1 MAYLNTHDLSVGYD
15 GKILIDGIE
24 LSVESG
30 KILTLIG
37 PNGSGKSTILKT
49 ITGHLERIG
58 GVVEIKGRDL
68 RGYSDMELAKHL
80 AVVLTDRIR
89 PELTT
94 CGEVVAMGRYPYTGR
109 FGRLGEADYEKVR
122 GALRTVGALELEHRP
137 FGNIS
142 DGQRQRI
149 MLARAICQDPEILV
163 LDEPTSFLDIRHKI
177 EFLDILRRMAKEAGV
192 AIVMSLHEID
202 LAAKVSDFIA
212 CVDGERIEHC
222 GPPEEIIT
230 DQIVEKLYDLE
241 RGSYNSVFGS
251 VELERPGGE
260 PRVFVLA
267 GGGRAALTYRALQ
280 QAGIAFSTGIL
291 YENDID
297 YPVARSLAA
306 EMISLPAFEEC
317 TAEHIHLAKKR
328 IEEAEFF
335 IDCGLE
341 MRELN
346 GYQHILREYAA
357 VLGKKNPP
365 SFGGN

>member
-1 MAYLNTHDLSVGYD
+1 MAYLNTKGLCVGYER
-15 GKILIDGIE
+15 KILIDGIE

-37 PNGSGKSTILKT
+37 PNGSGKSTILRT

-68 RGYSDMELAKHL
+68 REYSDMELAKKL
-80 AVVLTDRIR
+80 SVVLTDRIK
-89 PELTT
+89 PELMT
-94 CGEVVAMGRYPYTGR
+94 CADVVAMGRYPYTGR
-109 FGRLGEADYEKVR
+109 FGRLGDADYEKVR
-122 GALRTVGALELEHRP
+122 RALRTVGAIELEHRP

-149 MLARAICQDPEILV
+149 MFARAICQEPEVLV
-163 LDEPTSFLDIRHKI
+163 LDEPTSYLDIRHKI
-177 EFLDILRRMAKEAGV
+177 ELLGILRRMAKEEGV

-202 LAAKVSDFIA
+202 LAAKISDFIA
-212 CVDGERIEHC
+212 CVNGDCIEYY
-222 GPPEEIIT
+222 GPPQEIIT
-230 DQIVEKLYDLE
+230 DRIVEKLYDLE
-241 RGSYNSVFGS
+241 KGSYNSRFGS
-251 VELERPGGE
+251 VELERPSGE

-267 GGGRAALTYRALQ
+267 GGGNGAQVFRALQ
-280 QAGIAFSTGIL
+280 QAGMAFTAGIL

-306 EMISLPAFEEC
+306 ETISLPAFEDC

-341 MRELN
+341 MRALN

-357 VLGKKNPP
+357 VLGKKSPL
-365 SFGGN
+365 

>member
-1 MAYLNTHDLSVGYD
+1 MNYLETKDLSVGYD

-49 ITGHLERIG
+49 MTGHLERIG

-80 AVVLTDRIR
+80 SVVLTDRIR
-89 PELTT
+89 PELMT
-94 CGEVVAMGRYPYTGR
+94 CGDVVAMGRYPFTGH
-109 FGRLGEADYEKVR
+109 FGKLGDADYEKVR
-122 GALRTVGALELEHRP
+122 RALQTVGASELEYRP
-137 FGNIS
+137 FTNIS

-149 MLARAICQDPEILV
+149 MFARAICQEPEVLV

-177 EFLDILRRMAKEAGV
+177 ELLGILRKMAQESGV

-212 CVDGERIEHC
+212 CVDGDHIEYY
-222 GPPEEIIT
+222 GTPQEIIT
-230 DQIVEKLYDLE
+230 DRIVEKLYDLE
-241 RGSYNSVFGS
+241 RGSYNSIFGS
-251 VELERPGGE
+251 VELEKPLGKT
-260 PRVFVLA
+260 RVFVLS
-267 GGGRAALTYRALQ
+267 GGGEGAVVYRSLQ
-280 QAGIAFSTGIL
+280 KSGMAFTTGIL

-297 YPVARSLAA
+297 FPVARSLAV
-306 EMISLPAFEEC
+306 EVISLPAFEAC
-317 TAEHIHLAKKR
+317 TQEHIRKAKER
-328 IEEAEFF
+328 IEKAEYF

-357 VLGKKNPP
+357 MLGKKNPP
-365 SFGGN
+365 SF